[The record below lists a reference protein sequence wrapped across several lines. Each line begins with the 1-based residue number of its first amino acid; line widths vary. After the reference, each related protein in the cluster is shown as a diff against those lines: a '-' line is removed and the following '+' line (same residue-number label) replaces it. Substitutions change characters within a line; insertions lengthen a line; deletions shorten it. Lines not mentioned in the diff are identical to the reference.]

1 MWICFIGKVP
11 AVVQASRPLWFFPTP
26 LARGAVG
33 RTQLG
38 PQSWLPLRRLK
49 QRAGSGGA
57 ASACR
62 VFLLQEK
69 VEQQG
74 LACCS
79 RGGEKIGDVAVA
91 VGYENSPHFSRAF
104 KKFYGVSPKQYQSS
118 GQDST

>member
-1 MWICFIGKVP
+1 M
-11 AVVQASRPLWFFPTP
+11 VQASRPLWFFPTP

-38 PQSWLPLRRLK
+38 LK
-49 QRAGSGGA
+49 AGSLCGA
-57 ASACR
+57 GSSELAPAER
-62 VFLLQEK
+62 LLHA
-69 VEQQG
+69 VSFFQG
-74 LACCS
+74 KSRAAGVGLLL

>member
-1 MWICFIGKVP
+1 MERLLHAVSFFSREKSVP
-11 AVVQASRPLWFFPTP
+11 FFP
-26 LARGAVG
+26 G
-33 RTQLG
+33 
-38 PQSWLPLRRLK
+38 
-49 QRAGSGGA
+49 
-57 ASACR
+57 
-62 VFLLQEK
+62 K

-74 LACCS
+74 WACCS

>member
-1 MWICFIGKVP
+1 MSFFSREKSVPFFLGKEE
-11 AVVQASRPLWFFPTP
+11 R
-26 LARGAVG
+26 
-33 RTQLG
+33 
-38 PQSWLPLRRLK
+38 
-49 QRAGSGGA
+49 
-57 ASACR
+57 
-62 VFLLQEK
+62 
-69 VEQQG
+69 QG

>member
-1 MWICFIGKVP
+1 MWICFIEKVP
-11 AVVQASRPLWFFPTP
+11 AVVQASRPLWIFSTP

-33 RTQLG
+33 RTQLATK
-38 PQSWLPLRRLK
+38 LAHLRRLK

-74 LACCS
+74 WACCS

-118 GQDST
+118 GQDSN

>member
-1 MWICFIGKVP
+1 M
-11 AVVQASRPLWFFPTP
+11 VQASRPLWFFPTP

-33 RTQLG
+33 RTQLATK
-38 PQSWLPLRRLK
+38 LAHLRRLK

-62 VFLLQEK
+62 VFLPGK
-69 VEQQG
+69 RRAAGVG
-74 LACCS
+74 LLL

>member
-1 MWICFIGKVP
+1 MTLQGLP
-11 AVVQASRPLWFFPTP
+11 AVVQASRPLWAFSNSACPGSRRQNP
-26 LARGAVG
+26 A
-33 RTQLG
+33 G

-49 QRAGSGGA
+49 QRAGSGGVD
-57 ASACR
+57 SACR
-62 VFLLQEK
+62 VFLLPGKE
-69 VEQQG
+69 ERQG
-74 LACCS
+74 WACCS

>member
-1 MWICFIGKVP
+1 M
-11 AVVQASRPLWFFPTP
+11 VQAPHPLWAFSNSACPGSRRQNP
-26 LARGAVG
+26 A
-33 RTQLG
+33 G

-62 VFLLQEK
+62 VFLPGK
-69 VEQQG
+69 RRAAGVG
-74 LACCS
+74 LLL

-104 KKFYGVSPKQYQSS
+104 KKFYGVSPKQYQSL

>member
-1 MWICFIGKVP
+1 
-11 AVVQASRPLWFFPTP
+11 
-26 LARGAVG
+26 
-33 RTQLG
+33 
-38 PQSWLPLRRLK
+38 
-49 QRAGSGGA
+49 
-57 ASACR
+57 
-62 VFLLQEK
+62 
-69 VEQQG
+69 

>member
-11 AVVQASRPLWFFPTP
+11 AAVRAPRPLWFFPTP

-33 RTQLG
+33 RTRLDTKLA
-38 PQSWLPLRRLK
+38 PFAAFEAVSWLRRSGFCMPCLSSPGK
-49 QRAGSGGA
+49 SRAAGA
-57 ASACR
+57 G
-62 VFLLQEK
+62 LL
-69 VEQQG
+69 
-74 LACCS
+74 L

-118 GQDST
+118 GQDSN